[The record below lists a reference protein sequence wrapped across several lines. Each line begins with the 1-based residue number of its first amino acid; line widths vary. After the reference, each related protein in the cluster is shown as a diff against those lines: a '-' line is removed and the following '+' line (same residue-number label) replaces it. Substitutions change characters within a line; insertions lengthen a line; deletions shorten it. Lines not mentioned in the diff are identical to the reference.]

1 MKLLKSIVVMLGLA
15 AAAASSV
22 SWAADD
28 SSVPPALTAPS
39 LNPSPKKEF
48 EWSDVGNT
56 PYRAARLD
64 PRMLY
69 TLFVPR
75 NYDEYGTKEYWL
87 IVVVHGTERDAAG
100 YRSRYAKFAED
111 HDAIVLAP
119 LFAANTQQSNDLENY
134 KLIDFQNTR
143 YDLVLLSMVDEI
155 ASKYRLRDSR
165 FLMFG
170 FSGGGHFAH
179 RFLYLHPHRLLGVSI
194 GAPGVVT
201 LLDDKSDWWI
211 GVRDVLPR
219 FGVKMNL
226 PAMRKVP
233 VQMVVGANDNVEIPG
248 DIDKASAYWM
258 GEGVKG
264 AHFNA
269 AGKSRVDRM
278 VNLKRSFEAAG
289 INVRHDIVPGAA
301 HESEKLDA
309 QVQDFFGKI
318 LERAGKAR

>member
-1 MKLLKSIVVMLGLA
+1 MMLS
-15 AAAASSV
+15 AASWS
-22 SWAADD
+22 ATADD
-28 SSVPPALTAPS
+28 ASVPPAVTRPS
-39 LNPSPKKEF
+39 LDPNPKPEF
-48 EWSDVGNT
+48 AWSDRGNT

-75 NYDEYGTKEYWL
+75 NYDEYGDKEYWL
-87 IVVVHGTERDAAG
+87 IVVVHGTERGAED
-100 YRSRYAKFAED
+100 YRSRYAKFAEE

-119 LFAANTQQSNDLENY
+119 LFAANTQDSNDLENY
-134 KLIDFQNTR
+134 KLIDYRGTR

-155 ASKYRLRDSR
+155 AAKYRLRDSR

-170 FSGGGHFAH
+170 FSGGGHFVH
-179 RFLYLHPHRLLGVSI
+179 RFFYLHPHRLMGVSI

-201 LLDDKSDWWI
+201 LLDDKSDWWV

-219 FGVKMNL
+219 FGVKLNL
-226 PAMRKVP
+226 PAMRRVP
-233 VQMVVGANDNVEIPG
+233 VQMVIGGNDTAEYPG
-248 DIDKASAYWM
+248 DIGRATPYWM
-258 GEGVKG
+258 GENVPG
-264 AHFNA
+264 ASFVA
-269 AGKSRVDRM
+269 AGKNRRDMM

-289 INVRHDIVPGAA
+289 IAVRHDIVPGAA

-318 LERAGKAR
+318 LDRASKAR